1 MTGKKM
7 IDLILLGLSLLATLA
22 ALGVIVYKEIIFKRP
37 LPNSEIEKAKLL
49 ASGQTFKPINSY
61 KMKRVIV
68 NLPSRSKKLRFL
80 EITTEIVPFN
90 DDQVAEIEKNKHIVR
105 DAFLDI
111 AGEMSP
117 EELNSL
123 TGKILLEN
131 RIKTRLNKEMGTKI
145 IQELYFTKF
154 VVQ

>member
-1 MTGKKM
+1 
-7 IDLILLGLSLLATLA
+7 
-22 ALGVIVYKEIIFKRP
+22 
-37 LPNSEIEKAKLL
+37 
-49 ASGQTFKPINSY
+49 
-61 KMKRVIV
+61 MKRVIV

-105 DAFLDI
+105 DTFLDI
-111 AGEMSP
+111 AGEMPP

-131 RIKTRLNKEMGTKI
+131 RIKTRLNKEMGAKI
-145 IQELYFTKF
+145 VQELYFTKF

>member
-7 IDLILLGLSLLATLA
+7 IDLIILGVSLLATLA
-22 ALGVIVYKEIIFKRP
+22 ALGVIVYKTIIFKRP
-37 LPNSEIEKAKLL
+37 LPNSEAEKAKLL

-80 EITTEIVPFN
+80 EITTEIVPFK

-105 DAFLDI
+105 DTFLDI

-123 TGKILLEN
+123 TGKLLLES
-131 RIKTRLNKEMGTKI
+131 RIKNRLNKEMGSKI

>member
-7 IDLILLGLSLLATLA
+7 IDLILLGLSLLTTLA

-80 EITTEIVPFN
+80 EVTTEIVPFN
-90 DDQVAEIEKNKHIVR
+90 DDQVAEIEKNKHVVR

>member
-1 MTGKKM
+1 
-7 IDLILLGLSLLATLA
+7 
-22 ALGVIVYKEIIFKRP
+22 YKTIIFKRP
-37 LPNSEIEKAKLL
+37 LPNSEAEKAKLL

-80 EITTEIVPFN
+80 EITTEIVPFK

-105 DAFLDI
+105 DTFLDI

-123 TGKILLEN
+123 TGKLLLES
-131 RIKTRLNKEMGTKI
+131 RIKNRLNKDMGSKI
-145 IQELYFTKF
+145 VQELYFTKF